1 MGAALVTGAT
11 GGIGSAVVAKLL
23 EHGHTVFAGV
33 RGEAVVPAGATRV
46 RMDVTDP
53 AAVRAAAEQ
62 VAGAVG
68 GLDAVVNNAGLI
80 VQGPLEL
87 VPPEHLRRQF
97 EVNTLGPAYVT
108 QAFLPLLRAGHG
120 RVVNVS
126 APSARVPF
134 PMMAPI
140 SASKAAL
147 QSLSEA
153 QRLELAAW
161 SVPVILIEPSATD
174 TAIFDKAAAV
184 MARGDLY
191 RDHLAGFEGAMARQ
205 KLAPVEPVARAI
217 VTAVEARRPKRRYAV
232 GRDARLA
239 GLLAR
244 LPIGLRERAVVAAL
258 GLGKVRA
265 VAPV

>member
-1 MGAALVTGAT
+1 
-11 GGIGSAVVAKLL
+11 
-23 EHGHTVFAGV
+23 
-33 RGEAVVPAGATRV
+33 
-46 RMDVTDP
+46 
-53 AAVRAAAEQ
+53 
-62 VAGAVG
+62 
-68 GLDAVVNNAGLI
+68 
-80 VQGPLEL
+80 
-87 VPPEHLRRQF
+87 
-97 EVNTLGPAYVT
+97 
-108 QAFLPLLRAGHG
+108 
-120 RVVNVS
+120 
-126 APSARVPF
+126 
-134 PMMAPI
+134 
-140 SASKAAL
+140 
-147 QSLSEA
+147 
-153 QRLELAAW
+153 
-161 SVPVILIEPSATD
+161 
-174 TAIFDKAAAV
+174 